1 MHEETGLRLIE
12 LPTLIVIF
20 VCYAAFG
27 VSTTILA
34 EAVPLAGFVLLTLAI
49 TLHSSLQHEI
59 LHGHFSRNRFIAV
72 AMVFP
77 AIGLFIPY
85 ERFRDTHLEHHQNET
100 LTDPYDDPESNYL
113 DPAVWQ
119 VMPSWQKAVF
129 SFNNTLCGRMLI
141 GPAISLVTFWRL
153 ELRSIMASRWH
164 VIRAYI
170 MHGLGV
176 LPVVLWLAAFG
187 KISAASYLLAC
198 YGGIS
203 LLKVRTFL
211 EHQAHENSDGR
222 TVIIEDRGLFAF
234 LFLNNNLHAL
244 HHENPNLPWFELPRA
259 FRQSRAEILD
269 RNNHYIYRSYGQIFR
284 RYFFRSKDQ
293 VAHPLR

>member
-1 MHEETGLRLIE
+1 MQQIAW
-12 LPTLIVIF
+12 PTLFVIF
-20 VCYAAFG
+20 ICYAAFG

-34 EAVPLAGFVLLTLAI
+34 DAFPLAGFVLLTLAI
-49 TLHSSLQHEI
+49 TLHSSLQHEMM
-59 LHGHFSRNRFIAV
+59 HGNFSRNRFIAT
-72 AMVFP
+72 AAVFP

-85 ERFRDTHLEHHQNET
+85 ERFRDTHLEHHQNEI

-113 DPAVWQ
+113 DPAIWQ
-119 VMPSWQKAVF
+119 AMPHWQKVIF
-129 SFNNTLCGRMLI
+129 TFNNTLCGRMII
-141 GPAISLVTFWRL
+141 GPAISLISFWR
-153 ELRSIMASRWH
+153 EDLRSIMAGRQY
-164 VIRAYI
+164 VTRAYI

-176 LPVVLWLAAFG
+176 VPVLCWLVLFG
-187 KISAASYLLAC
+187 EMPAVVYLLAC

-222 TVIIEDRGLFAF
+222 TVIIEDRGFFSF

-259 FRQSRAEILD
+259 YRQSRAEILD
-269 RNNHYIYRSYGQIFR
+269 RNKHYIYRSYGQIFR

>member
-1 MHEETGLRLIE
+1 MPEEKALKQIE

-141 GPAISLVTFWRL
+141 GPAISLVTFWR
-153 ELRSIMASRWH
+153 
-164 VIRAYI
+164 
-170 MHGLGV
+170 
-176 LPVVLWLAAFG
+176 
-187 KISAASYLLAC
+187 
-198 YGGIS
+198 
-203 LLKVRTFL
+203 
-211 EHQAHENSDGR
+211 
-222 TVIIEDRGLFAF
+222 
-234 LFLNNNLHAL
+234 
-244 HHENPNLPWFELPRA
+244 
-259 FRQSRAEILD
+259 
-269 RNNHYIYRSYGQIFR
+269 
-284 RYFFRSKDQ
+284 
-293 VAHPLR
+293 

>member
-1 MHEETGLRLIE
+1 MKQIE
-12 LPTLIVIF
+12 LPTLFVIF

-59 LHGHFSRNRFIAV
+59 LHGHFSRNRILAL

-77 AIGLFIPY
+77 AVGLFIPY
-85 ERFRDTHLEHHQNET
+85 ERFRDTHLEHHQNEI
-100 LTDPYDDPESNYL
+100 LTDPYDDPESNFL

-119 VMPSWQKAVF
+119 VMPLWQKAVF
-129 SFNNTLCGRMLI
+129 SFNNTLCGRMLV
-141 GPAISLVTFWRL
+141 GPAISLIVFWRSD
-153 ELRSIMASRWH
+153 LRSIMAGRRH
-164 VIRAYI
+164 VIRAYV

-176 LPVVLWLAAFG
+176 LPVLYWLAAFG
-187 KISAASYLLAC
+187 EISAGAYLLAC

-203 LLKVRTFL
+203 VLKVRTFL
-211 EHQAHENSDGR
+211 EHQAHENSNGR
-222 TVIIEDRGLFAF
+222 TVIIEDGGFFAF

-244 HHENPNLPWFELPRA
+244 HHEDPGLPWFELPRA
-259 FRQSRAEILD
+259 YRQSRAEILD
-269 RNNHYIYRSYGQIFR
+269 RNSHYIYRNYGQIFR
-284 RYFFRSKDQ
+284 RYFLKPKDH
-293 VAHPLR
+293 VPHPLR